1 MELAKKLIIGAKKA
15 GADCVKFQK
24 SHLPSKFAKEA
35 LSAPYNSKHSYGT
48 TYGEHKTKLEFSE
61 AQYKELMDF
70 SKVYLYDYIYF
81 LISITKRYFCNRRKG
96 FQ

>member
-1 MELAKKLIIGAKKA
+1 MDLAKKLIVGAKKA

-70 SKVYLYDYIYF
+70 SKVNLYDFIF
-81 LISITKRYFCNRRKG
+81 LISITTRYFCNRRKG